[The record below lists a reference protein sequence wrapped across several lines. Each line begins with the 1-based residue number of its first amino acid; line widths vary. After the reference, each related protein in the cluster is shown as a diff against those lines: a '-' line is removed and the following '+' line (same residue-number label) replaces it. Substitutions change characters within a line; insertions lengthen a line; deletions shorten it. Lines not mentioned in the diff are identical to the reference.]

1 MQAVM
6 KYPGSK
12 WTLAEWIVG
21 NMPPHKFYLE
31 PYFGSG
37 AVFFNKEP
45 SEYETI
51 NDLDGLV
58 VNFFKVCRDW
68 PDELARAV
76 NLTPFSREEYLSIQE
91 AAAGKEIQLTGDHV
105 EDARRFMVRCCQG
118 FGSKLADRVGWKNT
132 KQPAGPNNAAIWSKI
147 PYSIREAAE
156 RLKNA
161 QIEKTDAVQLIRA
174 YNSPDCLI
182 YADPPYLGDTRK
194 RKRMYRLE
202 MMDAERHIEL
212 LEALLL
218 HKGPVILSGYEN
230 KLYDEKLSGWRKE
243 THIGRSNS
251 GGQRKEVLWLN
262 FSGGQR
268 TLFDRDEVEP

>member
-31 PYFGSG
+31 PFFGSG
-37 AVFFNKEP
+37 AVFFNKKP
-45 SEYETI
+45 SPYETI

-76 NLTPFSREEYLSIQE
+76 NLTPFSREEYASVQE
-91 AAAGKEIQLTGDHV
+91 ESAGKEIQLTGDEI
-105 EDARRFMVRCCQG
+105 EDARRFLVRCCQG

-132 KQPAGPNNAAIWSKI
+132 KQPAGPNNAVIWSRLPKTI
-147 PYSIREAAE
+147 YEAAE

-161 QIEKTDAVQLIRA
+161 QIENTDAVQIIRDC
-174 YNSPDCLI
+174 NNPECLI
-182 YADPPYLGDTRK
+182 YADPPYLGETRSQK
-194 RKRMYRLE
+194 RIYRLE
-202 MMDAERHIEL
+202 MMKPGPHIEL
-212 LEALLL
+212 LDAIKA
-218 HKGPVILSGYEN
+218 HSGPVILSGYDN
-230 KLYDEKLSGWRKE
+230 QLYNDTLAGWRKVS
-243 THIGRSNS
+243 HIGRSNA
-251 GGQRKEVLWLN
+251 GGPRNEILWLN
-262 FSGGQR
+262 FNGEQR
-268 TLFDRDEVEP
+268 TFFDREEVTP